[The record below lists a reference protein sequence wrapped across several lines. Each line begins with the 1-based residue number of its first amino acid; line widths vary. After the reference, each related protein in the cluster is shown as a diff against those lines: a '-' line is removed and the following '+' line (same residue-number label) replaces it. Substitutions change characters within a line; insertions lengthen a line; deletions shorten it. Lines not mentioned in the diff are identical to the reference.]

1 MYLDKEKIQALI
13 DQQRT
18 ILADVDYLD
27 LDSVAKI
34 VENFDNPVKN
44 DENLS
49 EGDELFR
56 DGNAKDESHVPD
68 VVVSGTVLT
77 AKSFFNSRRKGIYQR
92 VMEIK
97 QTLLPTSVTYSGESL
112 SAAKIPY
119 LFETNKDNGQNL
131 SEGDELFRRQK
142 MFYHYTWGFAIPTSH
157 IPIIFIF
164 SYYSLLAAVFKSVG
178 APDGCKG
185 QNIWNSQ
192 KSISL
197 G

>member
-44 DENLS
+44 DE
-49 EGDELFR
+49 
-56 DGNAKDESHVPD
+56 
-68 VVVSGTVLT
+68 
-77 AKSFFNSRRKGIYQR
+77 
-92 VMEIK
+92 
-97 QTLLPTSVTYSGESL
+97 
-112 SAAKIPY
+112 
-119 LFETNKDNGQNL
+119 NL